1 VNNLNFKD
9 KIKEMGPNQM
19 GMVLKYAIG
28 CLAFLLVLTILFS
41 AANVDNYYLTYRDG
55 AVEIWKGSF
64 SPTGRERLIIM
75 PGLLEPKSI
84 KDVYSKEEVFPIIC
98 NYYISKASTLLK
110 VPGKPDFEGIESY
123 LDKAL
128 SYATTDV
135 MRNTIHA
142 RRNSVD
148 VMVFIYKA
156 DIASSKHTSSG
167 YDEALEYLTKAS
179 SLDPGDVEKNLIN
192 QKVQLIQ
199 NAIKALKAK

>member
-1 VNNLNFKD
+1 MNFKD
-9 KIKEMGPNQM
+9 KIKAMESNQT
-19 GMVLKYAIG
+19 GIVLRYAIG

-55 AVEIWKGSF
+55 ALEIYKGSF
-64 SPTGRERLIIM
+64 SPTGKDRLIIM
-75 PGLLEPKSI
+75 PGVLEPKSI
-84 KDVYSKEEVFPIIC
+84 KDVYSKEEVFPIIS
-98 NYYISKASTLLK
+98 NYYISKAGTLLN
-110 VPGKPDFEGIESY
+110 VPGKPDFDGIKQY

-128 SYATTDV
+128 SYATTDALQ
-135 MRNTIHA
+135 NTIHA

-156 DIASSKHTSSG
+156 DIAASKHTTSG
-167 YDEALEYLTKAS
+167 YDEALEYLTRAS

-199 NAIKALKAK
+199 NAMKALKAK